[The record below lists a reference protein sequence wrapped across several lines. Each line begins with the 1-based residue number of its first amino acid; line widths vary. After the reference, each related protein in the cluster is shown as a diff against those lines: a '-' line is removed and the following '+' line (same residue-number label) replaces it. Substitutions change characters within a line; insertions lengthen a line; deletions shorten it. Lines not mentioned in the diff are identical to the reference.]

1 MPAIVTGT
9 TVLLAG
15 ATWEQWKRH
24 HPDTVVL
31 SLETGHV
38 RDYSRDPYENYYRSR
53 SGLFG
58 FFRELVS
65 DFPGK
70 EVVAGVV
77 LDGTAKAYPLEEL
90 RKSGKLKDRLAANTL
105 SFSFDEVTGELRITD
120 QDGERVPYISAYWF
134 VWREIHPDSELFR
147 SE

>member
-1 MPAIVTGT
+1 M
-9 TVLLAG
+9 
-15 ATWEQWKRH
+15 
-24 HPDTVVL
+24 L